1 MRLLRCSPPH
11 ASCRP
16 RASTTSDTIGAARDG
31 NVTQLVIVISDPR
44 AAARRASSRFMT
56 AIAMIVRRRIRR
68 IPDEATRY
76 LCETPHR
83 IAIADARAAAHMLL
97 LPSEDQAAGAWS
109 MAQIRE
115 VDVSAKQRVKQRT
128 KGYQEREPFRQA
140 VLNLSTD
147 KAIELSPEP
156 GESLRK
162 LKLNLARAAKEVQRN
177 IAYGETGDNMI
188 VAWLAD
194 GELGQK
200 RRRGRAKKE
209 GDA

>member
-1 MRLLRCSPPH
+1 
-11 ASCRP
+11 
-16 RASTTSDTIGAARDG
+16 
-31 NVTQLVIVISDPR
+31 
-44 AAARRASSRFMT
+44 
-56 AIAMIVRRRIRR
+56 
-68 IPDEATRY
+68 
-76 LCETPHR
+76 
-83 IAIADARAAAHMLL
+83 
-97 LPSEDQAAGAWS
+97 

-128 KGYQEREPFRQA
+128 KGYQEREPFRVA
-140 VLNLSTD
+140 VQNLSSD

-200 RRRGRAKKE
+200 RRRAKNKKDGE
-209 GDA
+209 A